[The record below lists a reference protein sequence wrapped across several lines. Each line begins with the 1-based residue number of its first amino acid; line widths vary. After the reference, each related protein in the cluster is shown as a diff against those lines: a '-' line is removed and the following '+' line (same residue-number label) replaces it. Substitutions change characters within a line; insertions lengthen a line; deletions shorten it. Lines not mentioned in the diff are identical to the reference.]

1 MRFRNRIRL
10 VSFALVTTGCI
21 VFVACGGSSGDSPV
35 TGGDGEGGIVGPGGE
50 GGANGEGGVNADS
63 GGVLPD
69 DDSGARNVPAGGA
82 CAKDSDCVSLG
93 CDYTFH
99 CTAGRSCTQHNGGD
113 TCGATGK
120 ESCCTALAVPK
131 PGAAYKLDKY
141 NITAGRMRVF
151 IEKTKGDVRGYIQA
165 NRPAYFEP
173 AWDAWVPNKMDDGTA
188 VTGASHLF
196 TAGQGQD
203 GVYQQLGPI
212 HYGAAEQGG
221 NEGCLTKEVGN
232 ARTYRLPDDVNT
244 SLFAD
249 VQQYPQDV
257 LDQKSQQCVTFFMVA
272 AFCAWDGGRMPTL
285 DELDYAWDGG
295 NAATHT
301 YPWGNTP
308 APGGWNTPYPTD
320 PAKGGFGGSMVTPPG
335 SDQKRAN
342 YRYNFWAPSSML
354 CINDDPA
361 KCDYSVFIAPP
372 GTFPTGDGP
381 FGHSDLAGNV
391 YNTAL
396 PMSGTP
402 GTDPAATKRTVGLN
416 RTGAFDG
423 HAIPNKH
430 PITGFR
436 TWQATNKY
444 LAVGGRC
451 AR

>member
-1 MRFRNRIRL
+1 MSYRNRVRL
-10 VSFALVTTGCI
+10 VSVALVATGC
-21 VFVACGGSSGDSPV
+21 VAFVACGGSSGDSP
-35 TGGDGEGGIVGPGGE
+35 TAGTDGEGGTVGPGGGDGSS
-50 GGANGEGGVNADS
+50 GGISADS
-63 GGVLPD
+63 GPLPD
-69 DDSGARNVPAGGA
+69 DDSGARNVAAGGA
-82 CAKDSDCVSLG
+82 CTKDSDCISGG
-93 CDYTFH
+93 CDYSLR
-99 CTAGRSCTQHNGGD
+99 CAVGRSCTQHNGGD

-120 ESCCTALAVPK
+120 DSCCTSIPVPK

-151 IEKTKGDVRGYIQA
+151 IEKTKGDVRGFIQA
-165 NRPAYFEP
+165 NRPSWFEP

-188 VTGASHLF
+188 VTGTSHLF
-196 TAGQGQD
+196 DPGKGQD

-212 HYGAAEQGG
+212 HYGAAEMGG

-244 SLFAD
+244 NLFAD
-249 VQQYPQDV
+249 VQQYPQDI
-257 LDQKSQQCVTFFMVA
+257 LDQKSQQCITFFMVA

-295 NAATHT
+295 DPTAHT

-308 APGGWNTPYPTD
+308 IPGGWNTPYPTD
-320 PAKGGFGGSMVTPPG
+320 PAKGGFSGSKVTPAG
-335 SDQKRAN
+335 SDQTMAN
-342 YRYNFWAPSSML
+342 YRYDFWMPSSML
-354 CINDDPA
+354 CIGDDPA

-372 GTFPTGDGP
+372 GTFPKGDGP

-396 PMSGTP
+396 PMGGTP

>member
-1 MRFRNRIRL
+1 MLFRSRARL
-10 VSFALVTTGCI
+10 LSLGLVLGASGVVFA
-21 VFVACGGSSGDSPV
+21 ACGGSSGDAPTV
-35 TGGDGEGGIVGPGGE
+35 GTDTEGGVGPGGE
-50 GGANGEGGVNADS
+50 GGSGGEGGGVNPDA
-63 GGVLPD
+63 GLLPD
-69 DDSGARNVPAGGA
+69 DDSGARNVPVGGA

-93 CDYTFH
+93 CDYTLH
-99 CTAGRSCTQHNGGD
+99 CAAGRSCTQHNGGD

-120 ESCCTALAVPK
+120 ESCCTSLAVPK

-151 IEKTKGDVRGYIQA
+151 IEKTKGDVRGYVQA
-165 NRPAYFEP
+165 NRPAWFEP
-173 AWDAWVPNKMDDGTA
+173 AWDAWIPNMMDDGTF
-188 VTGASHLF
+188 VTGTSHLF
-196 TAGQGQD
+196 DTGKGQD

-232 ARTYRLPDDVNT
+232 ARTYRLPDAVNT
-244 SLFAD
+244 TDFAD
-249 VQQYPQDV
+249 VQQYSQDI
-257 LDQKSQQCVTFFMVA
+257 LDTKSQQCVTFFMVA
-272 AFCAWDGGRMPTL
+272 AFCIWDGGRMPTL
-285 DELDYAWDGG
+285 DELDFAWDGG
-295 NAATHT
+295 DATTHT

-308 APGGWNTPYPTD
+308 APGGWNVPYATQALATMYATAQ
-320 PAKGGFGGSMVTPPG
+320 PAGADK
-335 SDQKRAN
+335 QRAN
-342 YRYNFWAPSSML
+342 YRYNFWAPDTMQ
-354 CINDDPA
+354 CIGDDQA

-372 GTFPTGDGP
+372 GTFPSGDGP
-381 FGHSDLAGNV
+381 FGHSDLSGNV

-402 GTDPAATKRTVGLN
+402 GTDPAASKRTVGLN
-416 RTGAFDG
+416 RTGAFDA

-436 TWQATNKY
+436 TWAATNKY